1 MTLDSSQF
9 RTKTDK
15 DIQLDKAEV
24 STLKNELIVQDTDNL
39 LRLNFL

>member
-1 MTLDSSQF
+1 MTLDSFQF

-15 DIQLDKAEV
+15 DIQLDKVEV
-24 STLKNELIVQDTDNL
+24 STLKNELIVHDTDNL